1 MADLFNKNVSA
12 DLATS
17 PRAAEG
23 YGRASRRQRDEESVE
38 GQLTVDVFD
47 GGDDIVV
54 RSTVAGV
61 DEKNLDISVTSD
73 MITIKGFREPDQ
85 KVRSAEY
92 YHQELYWGPFSR
104 SIILP
109 VDVDADAARASLK
122 NGILT
127 IRLPKMESR
136 RTKKVFVRG

>member
-1 MADLFNKNVSA
+1 MSDIFNKNISA
-12 DLATS
+12 DLTATK
-17 PRAAEG
+17 
-23 YGRASRRQRDEESVE
+23 RQRDEESVE
-38 GQLTVDVFD
+38 GQLTVDVYD

-85 KVRSAEY
+85 KVRSTEY
-92 YHQELYWGPFSR
+92 YHQELYWGSFSR

-109 VDVDADAARASLK
+109 VDVDADSARASLK

-127 IRLPKMESR
+127 IRLPKMERR
-136 RTKKVFVRG
+136 RTKKVSVSF

>member
-1 MADLFNKNVSA
+1 MSDLFNKNVSA
-12 DLATS
+12 DLAATK
-17 PRAAEG
+17 
-23 YGRASRRQRDEESVE
+23 RQRDEESVE

-61 DEKNLDISVTSD
+61 DEKNLDISETSD

-109 VDVDADAARASLK
+109 VDVDADSARASLK

-136 RTKKVFVRG
+136 RTKRVRVSM

>member
-1 MADLFNKNVSA
+1 MSDIFNKNISA
-12 DLATS
+12 DLAVS
-17 PRAAEG
+17 K
-23 YGRASRRQRDEESVE
+23 RQRDEESVE
-38 GQLTVDVFD
+38 GQLTVDVYD

-136 RTKKVFVRG
+136 RTKKVSVSR

>member
-1 MADLFNKNVSA
+1 MSDIFNKNVSA
-12 DLATS
+12 DLAATK
-17 PRAAEG
+17 
-23 YGRASRRQRDEESVE
+23 RQRDEESVE
-38 GQLTVDVFD
+38 GQLTVDVYD
-47 GGDDIVV
+47 DGDDVVV

-73 MITIKGFREPDQ
+73 MITIKGFREPAQ
-85 KVRSAEY
+85 KVRSTEY

-127 IRLPKMESR
+127 IRLPKMERR
-136 RTKKVFVRG
+136 RTKKVSVSF